1 MVSDAGKGSA
11 LEQGLFMATDVD
23 TTSNNAVYSELTMP
37 QHAFLVLIDVR
48 PMISI

>member
-23 TTSNNAVYSELTMP
+23 TTSNSAVYSELTMS
-37 QHAFLVLIDVR
+37 QHAFFGA
-48 PMISI
+48 